1 VKRLL
6 ALLVTVTLVG
16 VPARAQEGQASS
28 PQDDPSRLPVSL
40 DRIREALNDAPAEP
54 LRGLDERPHFRIEVR
69 ERQKIDEILAKLDF
83 KSGPVPPGGLYGY
96 EQRRNLSPSVQ
107 NPLAQPYAAFSQGE
121 LLTLAL
127 EALIEKYV
135 GGHLINAVSDLSRTR
150 AEQAARDEVARAL
163 ADYTAAQPPDARPG
177 SQP

>member
-1 VKRLL
+1 MKRLL
-6 ALLVTVTLVG
+6 ALLVTVALVG
-16 VPARAQEGQASS
+16 VPVHAQEGQASS
-28 PQDDPSRLPVSL
+28 PQDDPSPLPVSL
-40 DRIREALNDAPAEP
+40 DRIREALADAPAEP

-69 ERQKIDEILAKLDF
+69 ERQKIDEILANLDF
-83 KSGPVPPGGLYGY
+83 KSGPVPPGGLYRY
-96 EQRRNLSPSVQ
+96 EQQRILTPSVQ

-135 GGHLINAVSDLSRTR
+135 GGRVTHAASDLSRTR
-150 AEQAARDEVARAL
+150 AEQAARDEVVRAL
-163 ADYTAAQPPDARPG
+163 ADYTAARPPDARPS